1 MSMGIVILYVR
12 DLQKSRKFYSEIVGL
27 PVIEE
32 QSDEHFIMLNPGG
45 GTFLALEDLTVVPA
59 GRAKEPGSVEIGL
72 TVDDVDGTFATWKTK
87 GVEIIQEP
95 ETMPFGRNFMAKDPD
110 GHYLTI
116 YRLARVPAQQP

>member
-12 DLQKSRKFYSEIVGL
+12 DLQKSRKSYAEIVGL

-32 QSDEHFIMLNPGG
+32 RSDENFVMLNPGG
-45 GTFLALEDLTVVPA
+45 STFLALEDLKVVPA
-59 GRAKEPGSVEIGL
+59 GRAKEPGSVEIGF
-72 TVDDVDGTFATWKTK
+72 TMDDVDGTFAKWKAQ
-87 GVEIIQEP
+87 GVEMIQEP

-116 YRLARVPAQQP
+116 YHLAPVPSQQL